1 MKTKEN
7 KKPKRSRNIFTIFI
21 FIILLIICTIYY
33 ISTNKKEIY
42 ATSNLNIE
50 DIKISN
56 TNIIDIQEIISEN
69 TKEKAREEIV
79 VEETELE
86 YITKYKNNDNLP
98 KGTIQVTQ
106 EGRNGTQ
113 KIYTRKTYNND
124 ELIKEEQIKSSIT
137 KSAVN
142 KIVEIGTAKY
152 TSNYKAKVG
161 DTLYVTS
168 DRLSIMIEN
177 DENSRKIGTILK
189 DTEVKLLQIEGS
201 KYKIKGDGI
210 IGWVNSEALTYI
222 DPNYTAEQIEGSF
235 GGITKEQALNKLS
248 FNMNLNTPSGLSLE
262 QFKKVLTDSKDTNR
276 VFCNNA
282 EYFYYIEKQ
291 YNING
296 IFVASVGIHESNW
309 GKSKIANDKKNL
321 FGYGAYD
328 SNPYNGAYTF
338 SDYSEC
344 IDLIARVFVK
354 YYLNP
359 AGTKIYNGE
368 TASGKY
374 YSGNTLSA
382 VNKRYAT
389 DKNWANG
396 VYTHMKYLY
405 NKL

>member
-7 KKPKRSRNIFTIFI
+7 KKQKNSKNI
-21 FIILLIICTIYY
+21 FIIFILVILLIMCVIYY
-33 ISTNKKEIY
+33 VYSNKKQIY
-42 ATSNLNIE
+42 ATSNLNIKN
-50 DIKISN
+50 IKISN
-56 TNIIDIQEIISEN
+56 TNTIDIEEIISRN
-69 TKEKAREEIV
+69 TKEKAREEII

-86 YITKYKNNDNLP
+86 YITKYKNNDKLP
-98 KGTIQVTQ
+98 KGTIQIIQ

-113 KIYTRKTYNND
+113 KIYTRKIYNND
-124 ELIKEEQIKSSIT
+124 ELIKEEQIKSNIT

-142 KIVEIGTAKY
+142 KIVEIGTANY

-161 DTLYVTS
+161 DALYVTS
-168 DRLSIMIEN
+168 DRLSIMLEN
-177 DENSRKIGTILK
+177 DENSQKIGTILK
-189 DTEVKLLQIEGS
+189 DTEVKLLQIEEN
-201 KYKIKGDGI
+201 KYKINGEGI
-210 IGWVNSEALTYI
+210 IGWVDPEALTYI
-222 DPNYTAEQIEGSF
+222 DPNYTAEQIESSS
-235 GGITKEQALNKLS
+235 GGITKEQALSKLN

-262 QFKKVLTDSKDTNR
+262 QFKKVFTDSKDTNK

-309 GKSKIANDKKNL
+309 GKSKIANNKKNL

-368 TASGKY
+368 IASGKY